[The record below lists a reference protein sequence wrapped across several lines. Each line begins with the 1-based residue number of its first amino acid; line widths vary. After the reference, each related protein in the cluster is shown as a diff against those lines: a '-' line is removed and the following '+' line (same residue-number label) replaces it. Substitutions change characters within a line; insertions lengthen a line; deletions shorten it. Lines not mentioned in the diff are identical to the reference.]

1 MVTLIGKILKMNK
14 LLIIL
19 LLLSYSTF
27 SQTTLNDTIK
37 LEENIVYGSLNA
49 SNTTPFSFSNINSLI
64 LEKNIGVETAYI
76 LSSTPSITFYSDNGS
91 NLGYVYYRLRGIDQ
105 TRLNV
110 TLNGVPLN
118 EPEDQGSY
126 FNNFPNFLSFI
137 DNIQIIRGSGLS
149 KVGTST
155 FGGSLNFN
163 TKVSNKNSVEFST
176 SFGSYDTNINEI
188 KINSKKFFIGLTS
201 FKTNGF
207 KYNSDNV
214 SSSLNYGFDFKL
226 FNQKVKWFGILGK
239 QENGMAWVGE
249 TLEQINQNSRFNTNK
264 IGERDNFLNSHN
276 QISFE
281 NNLIKNNKITYSLYH
296 QYQNGWYDTDVS
308 LFDSSL
314 EEGELISRI
323 KLNFNWFGLIYNQL
337 YTNKYF
343 TLNFGLNYS
352 NQNRN
357 HSGLSN
363 YQKSNFVEDYNN
375 SGLKQELS
383 QYIKLNFKILQF
395 NLYGDIQNKYINYKY
410 NSPNY
415 NLVLYNN
422 TNINYSI
429 GLSYSKDN
437 NIIHYGFGKTSREPR
452 RSDLF
457 GGLDNYLGNINTLK
471 DELVYSQDLGYKY
484 LNSNLEFSL
493 NLYKMNFENE
503 FMQTG
508 EYGQN
513 GITLYKNVCKSYRKG
528 IELSSTYKFSKFIT
542 SLNLTLS
549 DNKFFDKNIWFNSI
563 LSPNI
568 VGNINITR
576 NIGKI
581 IYIGLNSK
589 YNSKTTIDLL
599 NLYNLPSYWTLDGFS
614 GIKGKRLELMFNVN
628 NITNSLI
635 LTNGSIGFDG
645 SPRYFIMSNI
655 SSLFTIKIKI

>member
-1 MVTLIGKILKMNK
+1 MNK

-176 SFGSYDTNINEI
+176 SFGSYNTNINEI
-188 KINSKKFFIGLTS
+188 KINSKKFFIGLTN

-226 FNQKVKWFGILGK
+226 FNQKVKLFGILGK

-249 TLEQINQNSRFNTNK
+249 TLEQINQNPRLNTNK

-281 NNLIKNNKITYSLYH
+281 NNLIKNNKITYSLYY

-576 NIGKI
+576 NIGKF
-581 IYIGLNSK
+581 IYIGLNSR